1 MEWFIDSVCLRHMT
15 KDDSL
20 FSSISNINGG
30 KVTFGDNPKEKIIG
44 VDNIVGKSSSS
55 KEKVFLVNNLKHILL
70 SIS

>member
-1 MEWFIDSVCLRHMT
+1 MT

-30 KVTFGDNPKEKIIG
+30 KVTFGDNLKEKIIG
-44 VDNIVGKSSSS
+44 VDNIEGKSSSS

>member
-1 MEWFIDSVCLRHMT
+1 MT

-44 VDNIVGKSSSS
+44 VGNIEGKSSSS
-55 KEKVFLVNNLKHILL
+55 KEKVFLVNNLNIFC
-70 SIS
+70 

>member
-1 MEWFIDSVCLRHMT
+1 MDNVCSRHMT

-44 VDNIVGKSSSS
+44 VGNIEGKSSSS
-55 KEKVFLVNNLKHILL
+55 KEKVFLVNNLNIFC
-70 SIS
+70 